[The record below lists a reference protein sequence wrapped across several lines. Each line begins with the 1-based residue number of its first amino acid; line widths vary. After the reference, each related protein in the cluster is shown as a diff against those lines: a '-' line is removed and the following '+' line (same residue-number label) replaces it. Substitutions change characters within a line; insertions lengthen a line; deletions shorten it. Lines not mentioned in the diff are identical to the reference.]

1 MAPPLNLLIRALVA
15 FEDVIIRQ
23 ILRSPGFHRGVGR
36 IHRYVGEKR
45 NGPLPHEPLRQGQ
58 ASGTFNPG
66 GDRTN
71 TRRRANAVGVAN
83 PEDRGFAQYFFE
95 ELKNQFR
102 GTPSNPPPPGPPKR

>member
-36 IHRYVGEKR
+36 IQRFVDEKQ
-45 NGPLPHEPLRQGQ
+45 NGPMPHEPLRQGE
-58 ASGTFNPG
+58 AS
-66 GDRTN
+66 
-71 TRRRANAVGVAN
+71 AN
-83 PEDRGFAQYFFE
+83 PEDRGFAHHFFQ

-102 GTPSNPPPPGPPKR
+102 GTPTDPPPRGPPAPPKR

>member
-36 IHRYVGEKR
+36 IQRFVDEKQ
-45 NGPLPHEPLRQGQ
+45 NGPMPHEPLRQGE
-58 ASGTFNPG
+58 AS
-66 GDRTN
+66 
-71 TRRRANAVGVAN
+71 AN
-83 PEDRGFAQYFFE
+83 PEDRGFAHHFFE

-102 GTPSNPPPPGPPKR
+102 GTPTDPPPRGPSAPPKR

>member
-36 IHRYVGEKR
+36 IQRFVDEKQ
-45 NGPLPHEPLRQGQ
+45 NGPMPHEPLRQGE
-58 ASGTFNPG
+58 AS
-66 GDRTN
+66 
-71 TRRRANAVGVAN
+71 AN
-83 PEDRGFAQYFFE
+83 PEDRGFAHHFFE

-102 GTPSNPPPPGPPKR
+102 GTPTDPPRRGPPAPPKR

>member
-36 IHRYVGEKR
+36 IQRFVDEKQ
-45 NGPLPHEPLRQGQ
+45 NGPMPHEPLRQGE
-58 ASGTFNPG
+58 AS
-66 GDRTN
+66 
-71 TRRRANAVGVAN
+71 AN
-83 PEDRGFAQYFFE
+83 PEDRGFAHHFFQ

-102 GTPSNPPPPGPPKR
+102 GTPTDPPPRGPPGPPKR

>member
-36 IHRYVGEKR
+36 IQRFVDEKQ
-45 NGPLPHEPLRQGQ
+45 NGPMPHEPLRQGE
-58 ASGTFNPG
+58 AS
-66 GDRTN
+66 
-71 TRRRANAVGVAN
+71 AN
-83 PEDRGFAQYFFE
+83 PEGRGFAHHFFE

-102 GTPSNPPPPGPPKR
+102 GTPTDPPPRGPPAPPKR

>member
-36 IHRYVGEKR
+36 IHRYIDEKR

-58 ASGTFNPG
+58 AS
-66 GDRTN
+66 
-71 TRRRANAVGVAN
+71 AN
-83 PEDRGFAQYFFE
+83 PDEQGFARHFFE
-95 ELKNQFR
+95 ELKNQLR
-102 GTPSNPPPPGPPKR
+102 GTPTNPPPPPPGPPKR